1 MFRAKHVV
9 FAFIAAMMGYV
20 LYHNERFLIDPNH
33 PAWPHYMRLGGW
45 LLVHGIAG
53 GAALFLA
60 PFQFSDRLRK
70 RYTKTHRITG
80 RVYVAG
86 VLVLAPLGVYIQYLD
101 ESLAG
106 LSRSLTIAAV
116 VDAALLYVTTAIA
129 FMFALQRKITQHRQW
144 MTRSYAVALVF
155 FEVRLILG
163 VTGWETLGPAV
174 IETTIWVCLAFSLL
188 IADIAN
194 QWQDLRLAVRAP
206 ARTPA
211 VERPKL
217 QTVEEAT

>member
-1 MFRAKHVV
+1 MFRAKSVV
-9 FAFIAAMMGYV
+9 FAFIAVMMGYV

-33 PAWPHYMRLGGW
+33 PAGSHYMRLGG
-45 LLVHGIAG
+45 LLLLHGIAG

-70 RYTKTHRITG
+70 RYTKAHRITG

-86 VLVLAPLGVYIQYLD
+86 VLVLAPIGVYLQYLD

-106 LSRSLTIAAV
+106 LSRSFTVAAL
-116 VDAALLYVTTAIA
+116 VDAGLLYVTTAIA
-129 FMFALQRKITQHRQW
+129 FIFALQRKITLHRQW

-155 FEVRLILG
+155 FEVRFILG

-174 IETTIWVCLAFSLL
+174 TETVILCSV
-188 IADIAN
+188 
-194 QWQDLRLAVRAP
+194 V
-206 ARTPA
+206 
-211 VERPKL
+211 V
-217 QTVEEAT
+217 V

>member
-1 MFRAKHVV
+1 MFRAKYVV
-9 FAFIAAMMGYV
+9 FAFIGVMMGYV

-33 PAWPHYMRLGGW
+33 PNWPHYVRLGGW
-45 LLVHGIAG
+45 LLLHGIAG
-53 GAALFLA
+53 GAALLLA

-70 RYTKTHRITG
+70 RYTKAHRVTG

-106 LSRSLTIAAV
+106 LSRSFTVAAL
-116 VDAALLYVTTAIA
+116 VDAGLLYVTTAIA
-129 FMFALQRKITQHRQW
+129 FMFALQRKITLHRQW

-155 FEVRLILG
+155 FEVRVILG

-174 IETTIWVCLAFSLL
+174 TETVIWVCLAFSLL

-194 QWQDLRLAVRAP
+194 QWQDLRMAVSAP
-206 ARTPA
+206 FRTPA
-211 VERPKL
+211 VERAKL
-217 QTVEEAT
+217 QAVEEST